1 MRIRT
6 IKPEFFRSES
16 IANLEPLAR
25 ILFQGL
31 WCLADRDGRLWD
43 RPRRIKVEVLPYDD
57 FDIEAGLRE
66 MERSELIVRY
76 NTADGKAIQIVNF
89 SKHQRINGKE
99 LEKDSEI
106 PDVSAQVP
114 DIQEQETG
122 EATGKH
128 SGSTCEAPGITGRE
142 GKGMERKGM
151 DVSPE
156 HSAKPKDSAPTSRKA
171 LSDELFL
178 SELNRH
184 YPDID
189 VAAELR
195 KMDAWLMTRPGKQKT
210 RRFVVNWLNRVDPGM
225 KINGSRRTEADR
237 DRENTGLDEGIKL
250 KRL

>member
-6 IKPEFFRSES
+6 IKPEFFRSEQVAS
-16 IANLEPLAR
+16 VSPLAR

-31 WCLADRDGRLWD
+31 WSLADRRGRLED

-57 FDIEAGLRE
+57 IDVDRELDKLQASGL
-66 MERSELIVRY
+66 IQRY
-76 NTADGKAIQIVNF
+76 SSGGMNVIQVLNF
-89 SKHQRINGKE
+89 EKHQRITGKE
-99 LEKDSEI
+99 AETESEL
-106 PDVSAQVP
+106 P
-114 DIQEQETG
+114 EYNG
-122 EATGKH
+122 EALGKQ
-128 SGSTCEAPGITGRE
+128 PGNIGETTETTGRE
-142 GKGMERKGM
+142 GKGMERKVM

-156 HSAKPKDSAPTSRKA
+156 HSAKPKDSEPTSRKN
-171 LSDELFL
+171 LPDDLFL

-195 KMDAWLMTRPGKQKT
+195 KMDAWLMTRPGKHKT

-225 KINGSRRTEADR
+225 KIGSGRKTESDR